1 MSNTHKQPSKDQNR
15 KRNIQLRVDESEYKE
30 FKKKQIEKDII
41 DEYLNNEQE
50 VKYKEVQ
57 YSEGELYFVLPDAHY
72 PFQNEVLM
80 QKVFDCIGQN
90 KVAGVCI
97 SGDWLDLQTLG
108 SYNAESLGMLRD
120 ISLDEEYEAG
130 LKGIEELEKVLE
142 PGARRM
148 FLWGNHEDRYYREM
162 NKKDNAKYGDTLK
175 NPNDALKLK
184 EYNYEIKD
192 NWKDDYFTIGDIDI
206 IHGVYCNI
214 HTAKKHLDMHG
225 RSIMFGHTH
234 RVQTYYTGTEASF
247 NVGCLADINDKA
259 FGYMPRMQREVWSNA
274 FAVINVIDG
283 KSHVELITVRKN
295 GFYFR
300 GKKY

>member
-1 MSNTHKQPSKDQNR
+1 MSNTAQQNNR
-15 KRNIQLRVDESEYKE
+15 KRPNQIWVTDEEKE
-30 FKKKQIEKDII
+30 QFNKIKLEKDII
-41 DEYLNNEQE
+41 EEYLKREQE
-50 VKYKEVQ
+50 VTYKEVQ
-57 YSEGELYFVLPDAHY
+57 YSEGDLYFILPDAHY

-80 QKVFDCIGQN
+80 QKIFQCIDNN

-130 LKGIEELEKVLE
+130 LKGIEDLEKVLD

-148 FLWGNHEDRYYREM
+148 FLWGNHCERYHTEL
-162 NKKDNAKYGDTLK
+162 NKKDNAKYGSRLQ

-192 NWKDDYFTIGDIDI
+192 NWKDDFFTIGGVDVM
-206 IHGVYCNI
+206 HGIYCNI
-214 HTAKKHLDMHG
+214 HTAKKHLEMHG
-225 RSIMFGHTH
+225 RSIMFGHSH
-234 RVQTYYTGTEASF
+234 RFQSYHHGSIAGY
-247 NVGCLADINDKA
+247 NIGCLANIPDKA
-259 FGYMPRMQREVWSNA
+259 FSYMPRMQREVWTNG
-274 FAVINVIDG
+274 FAVISVIDG
-283 KSHVELITVRKN
+283 KSYVEMIKVTDN
-295 GFYFR
+295 EFYFR

>member
-1 MSNTHKQPSKDQNR
+1 MNKTQRKNDQNR
-15 KRNIQLRVDESEYKE
+15 KRNIQLRVDDAEYKE
-30 FKKKQIEKDII
+30 FKKKQLENDII
-41 DEYLNNEQE
+41 SEYLKNEQE
-50 VKYKEVQ
+50 IQYKEVQ

-72 PFQNEVLM
+72 PFENKELM
-80 QKVFDCIGQN
+80 AKIHKCIANN
-90 KVAGVCI
+90 KVAGVCL

-108 SYNAESLGMLRD
+108 SYNAESLGMLRH
-120 ISLDEEYEAG
+120 ISLDEEYAAG
-130 LKGIEELEKVLE
+130 LKGIEDLEKVLD

-148 FLWGNHEDRYYREM
+148 FLWGNHCDRYYREI
-162 NKKDNAKYGDTLK
+162 NKKDNAKYGSTLQ

-192 NWKDDYFTIGDIDI
+192 NWKDDFFTIGDIDI
-206 IHGVYCNI
+206 THGVYCNI

-234 RVQTYYTGTEASF
+234 RVQSYTHGNITGY
-247 NVGCLADINDKA
+247 NIGCLADINDKA
-259 FGYMPRMQREVWSNA
+259 FNYMPRMQKEVWSNA

-283 KSHVELITVRKN
+283 KSYVEMIKVTDN
-295 GFYFR
+295 GFLFR